1 MRLGALRM
9 PKFGLLVLNVFPVRM
24 QHLDQEG
31 DVEGAHKVLDE
42 MPTLEHWVRLYMF
55 DQEEEVEGAQKVLDE
70 MPTLEHWVRFYMFD
84 QEEEVEGA
92 HKVLD
97 EMPTLEHWVRFYMWP
112 FALSFLHRGPISY
125 TFLMDECCNWGTCS
139 LESRSRL
146 IARRRKCMRHSTCW
160 RICFKRI
167 ACRPWL
173 SVQSYPLSVHCR
185 KDQFCGYMLIKGF
198 CGAGMMKEA

>member
-9 PKFGLLVLNVFPVRM
+9 PKFVLLVLNVFPVRM

-70 MPTLEHWVRFYMFD
+70 MPTLEHWVRFYM
-84 QEEEVEGA
+84 
-92 HKVLD
+92 
-97 EMPTLEHWVRFYMWP
+97 WP
-112 FALSFLHRGPISY
+112 FALSFLHRGPTSY

-146 IARRRKCMRHSTCW
+146 IARRRKCMRHSTC
-160 RICFKRI
+160 CSK
-167 ACRPWL
+167 L
-173 SVQSYPLSVHCR
+173 ST
-185 KDQFCGYMLIKGF
+185 FCAL
-198 CGAGMMKEA
+198 